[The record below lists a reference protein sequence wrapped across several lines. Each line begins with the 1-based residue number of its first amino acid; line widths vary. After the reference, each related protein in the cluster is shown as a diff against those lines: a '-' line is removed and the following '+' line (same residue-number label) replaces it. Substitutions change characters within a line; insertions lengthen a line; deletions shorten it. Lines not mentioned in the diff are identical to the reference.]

1 MNKIRTT
8 LSPMVS
14 ELYRFGKAGDWCYDA
29 IVKYIRLRY
38 RLLPYTY
45 SSAADCVLHSGTM
58 MRALVMDFAND
69 RHAAT
74 LNSEYLFGR
83 SLLVKPVTDPMYTW
97 KDSKKRG
104 HLIYPNVSKAA
115 APTTVYLPKGTQ
127 WYDFWDDQPHAGG
140 QTIQRLCPSALSTS
154 CRYMSRPVPSCLL
167 APTYNTVQRSLGMI
181 WR

>member
-1 MNKIRTT
+1 MRNHCS
-8 LSPMVS
+8 SPMVS
-14 ELYRFGKAGDWCYDA
+14 ELYRFGKEGDWCYDA

-45 SSAADCVLHSGTM
+45 SSAADCVLNSGTM

-83 SLLVKPVTDPMYTW
+83 NLLVKPVTDPMYTW
-97 KDSKKRG
+97 KDSKKRRS
-104 HLIYPNVSKAA
+104 ICQKAHCGMTSG
-115 APTTVYLPKGTQ
+115 TTSHTPAVKP
-127 WYDFWDDQPHAGG
+127 FSASA
-140 QTIQRLCPSALSTS
+140 RLTS
-154 CRYMSRPVPSCLL
+154 CRYMSRPEPSCLSV
-167 APTYNTVQRSLGMI
+167 PTFNTARRSLGTI